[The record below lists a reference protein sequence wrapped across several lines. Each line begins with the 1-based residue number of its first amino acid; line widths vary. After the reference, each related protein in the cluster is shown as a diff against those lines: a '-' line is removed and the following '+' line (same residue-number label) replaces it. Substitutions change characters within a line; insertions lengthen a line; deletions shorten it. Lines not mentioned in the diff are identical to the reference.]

1 MEEDLEKRLEEELN
15 EEEAADEAEDPKPK
29 KGKKAKEEKQKISL
43 DWEMDPIERLTVEM
57 NSLDESAYMARAIAE
72 YLIEEFKKDENLK
85 ESYKN
90 RKVTLEEIVSH
101 ITKEAQKQLGSRN
114 GQIKDEVVYGWAVH
128 YVTDGKIPEKK
139 SDKQVIELTVQEK
152 ADAKQQALESL
163 TEAELERLKKKA
175 YEDARKQAIQEERK
189 RIEEERKAKE
199 EQKAKEA
206 EEKKRLREQEAARKR
221 QSESLQMSLFDM
233 LGGDDDA
240 N

>member
-43 DWEMDPIERLTVEM
+43 DWDMDPIERLTVEM

-85 ESYKN
+85 EAYKN

-101 ITKEAQKQLGSRN
+101 ITKEA
-114 GQIKDEVVYGWAVH
+114 
-128 YVTDGKIPEKK
+128 
-139 SDKQVIELTVQEK
+139 
-152 ADAKQQALESL
+152 
-163 TEAELERLKKKA
+163 
-175 YEDARKQAIQEERK
+175 
-189 RIEEERKAKE
+189 
-199 EQKAKEA
+199 QKAKEA

-221 QSESLQMSLFDM
+221 QSESMQMSLFDM